1 MMGDSIARLRGVDR
15 VLIVIHCSMNL
26 VVRKGVR
33 VLAGSHRMYNL
44 WCSSTASIQQF
55 FVVFFG
61 ISVIATVLLCLVL
74 CSSSFLFAVLGKA

>member
-1 MMGDSIARLRGVDR
+1 MGDSIARLRGVDR

-33 VLAGSHRMYNL
+33 VLPGSHGMHNL
-44 WCSSTASIQQF
+44 GAVKQLQSSFSLF
-55 FVVFFG
+55 SFG
-61 ISVIATVLLCLVL
+61 ISVIAIVLLCLVVL